1 MLFLHIVLIPAL
13 NLQVQAIIDSLTEIS
28 SMYLAIQTRVM
39 KKVQCIIVTFF
50 FVSFISVSV
59 FGQIP
64 AQIGS
69 GLKSGN
75 AKMVASCFNDNVE
88 LVILDKENVCSKE
101 QGEMILNDFF
111 NKNKPTD
118 YKLTHQGGTDSVY
131 GIGKLQTAGASFR
144 IYFVLKTF
152 SGKSLLVQ
160 LRIEK
165 DQ

>member
-1 MLFLHIVLIPAL
+1 MKKIIFAFVATLFL
-13 NLQVQAIIDSLTEIS
+13 
-28 SMYLAIQTRVM
+28 
-39 KKVQCIIVTFF
+39 
-50 FVSFISVSV
+50 SFSGNSAS
-59 FGQIP
+59 GQIP

-69 GLKSGN
+69 GLKAGN
-75 AKMVASCFNDNVE
+75 AKMIASCFNDNVE

-111 NKNKPTD
+111 SKNKPTD
-118 YKLTHQGGTDSVY
+118 YKLTHQGGTDSIY
-131 GIGKLQTAGASFR
+131 GIGKLQTAGANFR

-152 SGKSLLVQ
+152 AGKSLVVQ

>member
-1 MLFLHIVLIPAL
+1 MSLLL
-13 NLQVQAIIDSLTEIS
+13 IIDSF
-28 SMYLAIQTRVM
+28 RVM
-39 KKVQCIIVTFF
+39 KKILFS
-50 FVSFISVSV
+50 FVPVVFLLLLADFS

-69 GLKSGN
+69 GLKAGN

-111 NKNKPTD
+111 SKNKPVD
-118 YKLTHQGGTDSVY
+118 FKITHQSGTDSAY
-131 GIGKLQTAGASFR
+131 GIGKMQTANGNFR
-144 IYFVLKTF
+144 IYFMLKNF
-152 SGKSLLVQ
+152 ANKPLIVQ

-165 DQ
+165 D